1 MDKVKVFF
9 YQSHDEE
16 LDINDEERFSKLR
29 ELLEKADFSVCSAK
43 EKYSS
48 DQLSEFQI
56 VVIGAPKKDL
66 DKGECYEIR
75 LFMEMGGSLLFIHN
89 SDTVSNLLPEMDRL
103 CSEADIQFKE
113 YLNYQYNSLRVS
125 QVHYIM
131 ANVEFVDVSKKIASL
146 KLMNKRPC
154 ELACSYLTGEPV
166 IACSTIGKGRVVAIG
181 DIGFFTNNLIDKG
194 DNQIFIENTFTWLSH
209 RNLIDI
215 EEISIPEMT
224 EWTQIETNNIP
235 TVSLKLCNQASKEAR
250 PSVKCILDSDSGAII
265 SDPIQTIHNLPLNT
279 VIIRQWKVRPQ
290 CLGDQKLRL
299 SLHINDNLSLYF
311 DNLTPKMYCNAS
323 GHLNLRI
330 TDKEGNLGTTFQTD
344 DLINVEGFFQ
354 WTEGIRPLPLQTEL
368 KIDKGLAI
376 KSYKSENNKEYWQ
389 LSAINPGISEL
400 EFKISETDQS
410 LPVSI
415 TINSSY
421 SLQLSEIYTAYVC
434 PLEAEIIRRLEKVD
448 KFLADDEIRKQDFKV
463 LPPEEYIREIYKEN
477 DIPWLEDLLDA
488 AGREEWHN
496 PDLITLILTY
506 FVPTYMPG
514 RGAFIPYDP
523 KLASHL
529 GKKHPGSKKRLEY
542 NLLCSEESES
552 FFIKQNIA
560 AYLLHE
566 KYGHGFFY
574 TQTSLGRQL
583 AKLEMEE
590 LDENSQKA
598 VDLIK
603 DSAIIVN
610 EGFAAWMELTF
621 LSMLSDSD
629 VRQAVYPRRA
639 LLIEADN
646 RLKRR
651 SSVFET
657 FPPLHNSRY
666 REGFDQL
673 DFISR
678 KFGHEYAV
686 KAFQL
691 ATNIHFE
698 DDVHI
703 RTDTFEKILQ
713 SLSGD
718 TASENWCSYMCLRN
732 ITNCLKNN
740 LDEVKALIRDQYI
753 NNLENPFESFLTK
766 NVKIG
771 G

>member
-1 MDKVKVFF
+1 MDKMKVFF

-16 LDINDEERFSKLR
+16 LDMNDKERFSKLR

-43 EKYSS
+43 ERYSS

-66 DKGECYEIR
+66 DKGECDDIR
-75 LFMEMGGSLLFIHN
+75 SFAEMGGSLLIINN
-89 SDTVSNLLPEMDRL
+89 SDTVSNLLPEMDKL

-125 QVHYIM
+125 QVHYIT
-131 ANVEFVDVSKKIASL
+131 ANVKSVKVSNIASL
-146 KLMNKRPC
+146 DKQMNKRPY
-154 ELACSYLTGEPV
+154 ELACSDLTGEPV
-166 IACSTIGKGRVVAIG
+166 IACSAIGKGRVVAIG
-181 DIGFFTNNLIDKG
+181 DLGLFTNDLIDKG
-194 DNQIFIENTFTWLSH
+194 DNQIFIENTFTWLSN

-215 EEISIPEMT
+215 EKISIPERVD
-224 EWTQIETNNIP
+224 WNQIEKNNTP
-235 TVSLKLCNQASKEAR
+235 TVSLKLCNQTSKEAR

-265 SDPIQTIHNLPLNT
+265 SDPVQIIHDLPLNT
-279 VIIRQWKVRPQ
+279 TITRQWKVRPQ

-311 DNLTPKMYCNAS
+311 DNLMPKMYCNAS

-330 TDKEGNLGTTFQTD
+330 TDKEGKLGTTFQTD
-344 DLINVEGFFQ
+344 EQINVEGFFQ
-354 WTEGIRPLPLQTEL
+354 WTEGVRTLPLQTAL
-368 KIDKGLAI
+368 TIDKGLAI

-389 LSAINPGISEL
+389 LSAINPGSSEL
-400 EFKISETDQS
+400 EFKISETGQS

-421 SLQLSEIYTAYVC
+421 LLRLNEIYTAYVN
-434 PLEAEIIRRLEKVD
+434 PLEAEIIGRLEKVD
-448 KFLADDEIRKQDFKV
+448 KSLANYEIRKQSFKV
-463 LPPEEYIREIYKEN
+463 LSLEEYIRETYKKT
-477 DIPWLEDLLDA
+477 DIQWLEDLLYA
-488 AGREEWHN
+488 ARQEEWNN
-496 PDLITLILTY
+496 PDLITLVLKY
-506 FVPTYMPG
+506 FVPTYLPG

-529 GKKHPGSKKRLEY
+529 GKIHPSYKKRLEY

-574 TQTSLGRQL
+574 TQTPLGRQL
-583 AKLEMEE
+583 ANLEMKE

-598 VDLIK
+598 VDLIN
-603 DSAIIVN
+603 DSAIMVN

-629 VRQAVYPRRA
+629 VRQAVYPRRT
-639 LLIEADN
+639 LLIENSN
-646 RLKRR
+646 RLKWGNG
-651 SSVFET
+651 VFET
-657 FPPLHNSRY
+657 FPPRHNSRY
-666 REGFDQL
+666 REVFDYL
-673 DFISR
+673 DFITME
-678 KFGHEYAV
+678 FGLEYAI
-686 KAFQL
+686 KAFL
-691 ATNIHFE
+691 MATDIQFE
-698 DDVHI
+698 IESPEDI
-703 RTDTFEKILQ
+703 IQKLTGEK
-713 SLSGD
+713 
-718 TASENWCSYMCLRN
+718 ASENWCSYMCLRK
-732 ITNCLKNN
+732 IVNCLNDDI
-740 LDEVKALIRDQYI
+740 DEVKALIRDQYI
-753 NNLENPFESFLTK
+753 NNLEKPFESFLSK
-766 NVKIG
+766 KVKTG